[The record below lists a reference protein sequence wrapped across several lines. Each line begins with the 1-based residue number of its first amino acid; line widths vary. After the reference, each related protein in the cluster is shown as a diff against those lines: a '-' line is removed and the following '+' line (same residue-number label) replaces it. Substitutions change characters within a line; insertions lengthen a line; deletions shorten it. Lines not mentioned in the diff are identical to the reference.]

1 MQILVVGGAGYIGSH
16 CTKSLLNQ
24 GYQVVVIDN
33 LSTGYKEAVDSR
45 ATFYQGD
52 ISNYD
57 FLASVFK
64 KETIDGV
71 IFLASSSLVGES
83 VVNPLKY
90 YQNNVGGAQVLLKA
104 MMDYQ
109 IKKIVFSSTAAVYGE
124 PAVIPITEECE
135 TKPTNP
141 YGETK
146 LAIEKM
152 LKWVEK
158 AYGLTYIALRYF
170 NVAGADSSGDI
181 GEAHDPETHLI
192 PIVLQVPLNKRKFVS
207 VFGNDYPTKDGTCIR
222 DYIHIEDLVSAHI
235 LALKRLLSG
244 SPSDVFNLG
253 SETGYS
259 VKEIIQEVQ
268 RVTKTPIPF
277 EMWERRLGDPAVLV
291 ASSRKAKD
299 ILQWQPKHIGV
310 ASIIESAWKF
320 YQKFPNGYKGK

>member
-277 EMWERRLGDPAVLV
+277 EMW
-291 ASSRKAKD
+291 
-299 ILQWQPKHIGV
+299 
-310 ASIIESAWKF
+310 
-320 YQKFPNGYKGK
+320 